1 MWSSQVAVRAWVPD
15 AAGRGAP
22 LGKRLADA
30 VAQRAIAALVRAR
43 MRVHVG
49 ASGASTNFNGMG
61 GSEGET
67 AAGGG
72 GGGGPDD
79 DNASGAGGGFEAA
92 AALMKG
98 GSGPISFTAKDARS
112 WIAPDDEAVDYDKL
126 RREMRLFPRFL
137 FFASFGGVAGLRL
150 AVREAVERT
159 RHEEYPHSHI
169 SI

>member
-1 MWSSQVAVRAWVPD
+1 MIVSKVTLLSRGEKRADTMTAWPWSAAPTKVARFGTVTASEPTPAGCGIGICGKGRVSAGSIPRVPNE
-15 AAGRGAP
+15 P
-22 LGKRLADA
+22 
-30 VAQRAIAALVRAR
+30 
-43 MRVHVG
+43 
-49 ASGASTNFNGMG
+49 NGI
-61 GSEGET
+61 
-67 AAGGG
+67 
-72 GGGGPDD
+72 
-79 DNASGAGGGFEAA
+79 EAA

-159 RHEEYPHSHI
+159 RHDEYPHSHI